1 MNTQGPLVKKTKIV
15 IVILILSLVILF
27 YATGT
32 YEQLDLAHIQSN
44 LDKIRAFHHSN
55 PLSMIL
61 LFMSAYIAIT
71 AMSIPGAIVLT
82 LLAGAVFGVWKGTI
96 LVSLASTIGAT
107 IAFLMS
113 RYLFKESMMNRFR
126 NKMGVINRKLKEGG
140 NHYLFTLRL
149 IPVSP
154 FVVVN
159 LMMGLTHVSTWSFIW
174 ITFVGMFPGNLVYV
188 YAGRKIAEIKSPSEI
203 LTLPIILILTFLGLL
218 PLILKKLI
226 STSEDKTRPLGE
238 NYGRNHR

>member
-1 MNTQGPLVKKTKIV
+1 MKKIKLVFV
-15 IVILILSLVILF
+15 IIFVVAVILF

-32 YEQLDLAHIQSN
+32 HEQLDLSHIQKN
-44 LDKIRAFHHSN
+44 LDSIRTFHQKN
-55 PLSMIL
+55 PYTMML

-82 LLAGAVFGVWKGTI
+82 LLSGAVFGVWKGTL

-113 RYLFKESMMNRFR
+113 RYLFRESMLKKFENQM
-126 NKMGVINRKLKEGG
+126 VTINRKIKENG
-140 NHYLFTLRL
+140 NHYLFTMRL
-149 IPVSP
+149 IPISP
-154 FVVVN
+154 FVVIN

-188 YAGRKIAEIKSPSEI
+188 YAGRKIAQIKTPSEI
-203 LTLPIILILTFLGLL
+203 LTWPIILTLTLLGVL
-218 PLILKKLI
+218 PLILKKFL
-226 STSEDKTRPLGE
+226 STSEDKSQPLGD
-238 NYGRNHR
+238 NYGHKSR

>member
-1 MNTQGPLVKKTKIV
+1 M
-15 IVILILSLVILF
+15 ILF

-32 YEQLDLAHIQSN
+32 YEQLDLAHIQNN
-44 LDKIRAFHHSN
+44 LDKIRAFYHTN
-55 PLSMIL
+55 PISMIL
-61 LFMSAYIAIT
+61 IFMSAYIAIT

-82 LLAGAVFGVWKGTI
+82 LLSGAVFGVWKGTI

-154 FVVVN
+154 FVVIN
-159 LMMGLTHVSTWSFIW
+159 LMMGLTHVSTWNFIW

-188 YAGRKIAEIKSPSEI
+188 YAGRKIAEIRSPSEI
-203 LTLPIILILTFLGLL
+203 LTWPIILILTFLGIL
-218 PLILKKLI
+218 PLILKKV
-226 STSEDKTRPLGE
+226 PLHV
-238 NYGRNHR
+238 RR